1 LVRKIYWNLNRTRR
15 AIAMI
20 ELIFAITIM
29 GIVLLSAP
37 LLVNRSVASTYTAL
51 QQESIAAAATQISMI
66 MTAAWDH
73 NDTNAT
79 IGQPILRTVS
89 GAAAVTPLIE
99 NCSGN
104 TTMGVSSASGRYCKD
119 VYATNSNFYT
129 ASAIALDSNFHDI
142 DDFNGQ
148 TASVTL
154 YNAEAYATYLG
165 DYVDQNI
172 TITSAVV
179 YGDDV
184 PRNAGGAPSAG
195 GYDRNINFSNPF
207 RNSSAT
213 STNIKLISVN
223 LTSNNPVSELSD
235 KSITLSAF
243 MCNIGAPK
251 ELISNKA
258 GL

>member
-1 LVRKIYWNLNRTRR
+1 
-15 AIAMI
+15 MI
-20 ELIFAITIM
+20 ELIFAITVM

-51 QQESIAAAATQISMI
+51 QQEAIAAAAAQISMI

-73 NDTNAT
+73 NDTNTT
-79 IGQPILRTVS
+79 IGQPILRTAS
-89 GAAAVTPLIE
+89 GLAAVAPLIE

-104 TTMGVSSASGRYCKD
+104 TTMGVSSTSGRYCKD

-129 ASAIALDSNFHDI
+129 ASTIALDSTFNDI
-142 DDFNGQ
+142 DDFNG
-148 TASVTL
+148 TEANVTL
-154 YNAEAYATYLG
+154 YNSEAYATYQG

-172 TITSAVV
+172 IITSTVV
-179 YGDDV
+179 YGDDI
-184 PRNAGGAPSAG
+184 PRNAGGAQSLG

-207 RNSSAT
+207 RTISGT

-223 LTSNNPVSELSD
+223 LTSNNPVSELSN
-235 KSITLSAF
+235 KNITLSAF